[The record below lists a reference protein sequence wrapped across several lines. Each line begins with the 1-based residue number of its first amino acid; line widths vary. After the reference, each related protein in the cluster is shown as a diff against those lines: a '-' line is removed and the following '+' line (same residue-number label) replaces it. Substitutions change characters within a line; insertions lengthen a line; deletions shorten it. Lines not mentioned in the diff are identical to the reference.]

1 MTSVRI
7 LHHHEP
13 PYGWSFDSPDLPGLI
28 GGDETFAQSRA
39 RAESAARFHMECVAE
54 ETGAPVPDLAK
65 LEFEHFVP
73 VSEAPSLAA

>member
-13 PYGWSFDSPDLPGLI
+13 PYGWSFDSPDLPGLV
-28 GGDETFAQSRA
+28 GGDDTFAQSRA
-39 RAESAARFHMECVAE
+39 RAESAARFHLECEAE
-54 ETGAPVPDLAK
+54 EQGRAAPDLTA

-73 VSEAPSLAA
+73 ASEAPALAA